1 MQKKYFNSLLLV
13 AALALGGCSQLTP
26 VQSSVSSPTAVIA
39 SAQEVKTIAPTGV
52 LRVGVYKGSPT
63 SMIPAAAGAEPA
75 GVAYAMGKAL
85 AGNLGVP
92 FVPVVFDKNA
102 DVLAAAKKG
111 EVDFVFT
118 NATAERKAFL
128 DFTPTVL
135 NIEKSVLVSPRS
147 TISALDQLKSTS
159 AKIGVSAGSS
169 TGEELKSIYPNAQ
182 LLSQPSLAV
191 ARQKLTSGELDGF
204 ATNKSIL
211 FEMQDQTP
219 GAKVL
224 DGAWGLET
232 FAIGLPKGRAAG
244 VPHIERFV
252 NASKAKGDL
261 ARWVDQAKLRGTQ

>member
-1 MQKKYFNSLLLV
+1 MHKKYFHSLLLV
-13 AALALGGCSQLTP
+13 AALAMSGCSQLTP
-26 VQSSVSSPTAVIA
+26 LQSPASGSVTLVA
-39 SAQEVKTIAPTGV
+39 SAQEVKAIAPTGV

-63 SMIPAAAGAEPA
+63 SMIPAAAGDEPN

-85 AGNLGVP
+85 ASNIGVP

-111 EVDFVFT
+111 DVDFVFT
-118 NATAERKAFL
+118 NATTERKAFL

-135 NIEKSVLVSPRS
+135 NIEKSILVSPKS
-147 TISALDQLKSTS
+147 MISNLDQLKSIS
-159 AKIGVSAGSS
+159 AKVGVSAGSS
-169 TGEELKSIYPNAQ
+169 TGEELKTIYPKAQ
-182 LLSQPSLAV
+182 LLPQPSLAV

-211 FEMQDQTP
+211 FEMKDQTP
-219 GAKVL
+219 GTKVL
-224 DGAWGLET
+224 DGSWGLET

-252 NASKAKGDL
+252 NASKSKGDL
-261 ARWVDQAKLRGTQ
+261 ARWVTQANLRGTQ